1 MLNSVSP
8 ERHGLQIPTTINF
21 VELRIDAEVRMEP
34 EAGLPTA
41 KPLRAGWGPTIAYSG
56 KLFPGRVLACDEPI
70 DPGRTGKA
78 TIGVLANCRGDV
90 EMQVGSVF
98 ELRDG
103 WTQVIATA
111 TVLSVDTTVSEG

>member
-1 MLNSVSP
+1 MTA
-8 ERHGLQIPTTINF
+8 EATISF
-21 VELRIDAEVRMEP
+21 VELRINATVRMES
-34 EAGLPTA
+34 EAALPTA

-70 DPGRTGKA
+70 NPGRTGKA
-78 TIGVLANCRGDV
+78 TIGVLANSRADV
-90 EMQVGSVF
+90 EMQIGSVF

-111 TVLSVDTTVSEG
+111 TVLSVDTTVDIG